1 MVGFTPHTLRPRVS
15 SSCTPREHASVS
27 PAQPLRDAAFA
38 RRCRRLALRH
48 ADDAAMSSLGRELP
62 KELAVA
68 LDPDSAELVVSF
80 RPSHVSRA
88 TASSRPSTRL

>member
-1 MVGFTPHTLRPRVS
+1 
-15 SSCTPREHASVS
+15 
-27 PAQPLRDAAFA
+27 
-38 RRCRRLALRH
+38 
-48 ADDAAMSSLGRELP
+48 MSSLGRELP

-88 TASSRPSTRL
+88 TALPPATALRGRI

>member
-1 MVGFTPHTLRPRVS
+1 
-15 SSCTPREHASVS
+15 
-27 PAQPLRDAAFA
+27 LRD
-38 RRCRRLALRH
+38 

-80 RPSHVSRA
+80 RPSHVSRT
-88 TASSRPSTRL
+88 TALPPAAALRGRA